1 MKRAKDPDVRREE
14 LIDIAEELFLQN
26 GYEETPVSDI
36 VKKAQVA
43 QGTFYYYFKSKDE
56 VLDAIADRYLKEF
69 SATLLEVDSQD
80 LNALDKII
88 SIFKSASGF
97 SLGRKK
103 LIEYLHQEENAL
115 FHLKMEQKGFSVIV
129 PIFTK
134 VIEQGVKEG
143 LFETEYPHEAAVLIF
158 GCQDSLFDI
167 EHFHE
172 KTTEERKRTI
182 KAGFYMIEKILG
194 IKLGTLA
201 EPFLKMEGI
210 YGETRIDESM

>member
-1 MKRAKDPDVRREE
+1 MKRSKDPDVRREE

-43 QGTFYYYFKSKDE
+43 QGTFYYYFRSKDE

-69 SATLLEVDSQD
+69 AASLEELASGDMNAVD
-80 LNALDKII
+80 KMI
-88 SIFKSASGF
+88 SLFKSASGF
-97 SLGRKK
+97 SLDRRK
-103 LIEYLHQEENAL
+103 LIDYLHQEENAL

-129 PIFTK
+129 PIFTRI
-134 VIEQGVKEG
+134 IEQGINEG
-143 LFETEYPHEAAVLIF
+143 LFNTEYPHEAALLIF

-172 KTTEERKRTI
+172 KTAEEMKRTV

-194 IKLGTLA
+194 IKQGSLA

-210 YGETRIDESM
+210 YKEV